1 MPCSVKTLVVAEKEG
16 KGQRLSW
23 FGIKM
28 ILIVLLLM
36 IRQSFSFLMFL
47 SFFFFL
53 RLHSQYI
60 EVSRL
65 GVESE
70 LKSPAH
76 ATALARPDPSR
87 ICSLHHSSWQLRI
100 LNPLMEARD
109 QT

>member
-47 SFFFFL
+47 SFFFF
-53 RLHSQYI
+53 
-60 EVSRL
+60 
-65 GVESE
+65 
-70 LKSPAH
+70 
-76 ATALARPDPSR
+76 
-87 ICSLHHSSWQLRI
+87 
-100 LNPLMEARD
+100 
-109 QT
+109 